1 MEIIKTWD
9 KVPSLSELKEIHPEF
24 KAILFDMDGTLLNTE
39 PIHASSLRTALI
51 NLTGNE
57 NIRSSEELDEMFR
70 GQHDPMV
77 FAKCIN
83 QKILTNMTTLT
94 AFLSAKSK
102 VVIEKSRKHLDTIFS
117 DEINSLLQEVLKDQL
132 GLGLVTNSESDVTL
146 DLLQRL
152 EIIHLFNPLICRGDC
167 QYPKPDKQPYQ
178 TACQFLKL
186 NPKEVIVFEDSDSG
200 LRSALSAETLV
211 HKANWFKA

>member
-1 MEIIKTWD
+1 MEIVKTWD
-9 KVPSLSELKEIHPEF
+9 AVPTLKELQEIHPEI
-24 KAILFDMDGTLLNTE
+24 KAIIFDMDGTLLNTE

-83 QKILTNMTTLT
+83 EKILTNETTMT
-94 AFLSAKSK
+94 AFLRAKSK

-117 DEINSLLQEVLKDQL
+117 NEMNSLLQEILAAEL

-146 DLLQRL
+146 DVLQRL
-152 EIIHLFNPLICRGDC
+152 EIINLFNPLICRGDC
-167 QYPKPDKQPYQ
+167 EFPKPDRQPYE
-178 TACQFLKL
+178 TACELLKL
-186 NPKEVIVFEDSDSG
+186 KPNEVVVFEDSDSG
-200 LRSALSAETLV
+200 LRSALSAKTLV
-211 HKANWFKA
+211 HKVNWFKD